1 MGRDSFLFFSLC
13 CLLLHLHQRQA
24 WRLETTGLA
33 SGPEEG
39 RGVWHP
45 FSASRDSASWGPLL
59 LWSHFLI
66 IQARQGHVRGSTA
79 AWLGPPAP
87 GLGSVWL
94 APARGV
100 RRSESVGTASGLVS
114 REGSEGQSLA
124 DFPGGLQKY
133 ICLFDLISKPSRESL
148 GNGGGRRKVSS
159 SPFSLSLLMS
169 LLSIFS
175 QRQCFLLCDTY
186 HVFLLLLGCLA
197 VVTYDGWVGMLG
209 LN

>member
-1 MGRDSFLFFSLC
+1 MPPILSFTG
-13 CLLLHLHQRQA
+13 QRILGTA
-24 WRLETTGLA
+24 APME
-33 SGPEEG
+33 SFP
-39 RGVWHP
+39 HY
-45 FSASRDSASWGPLL
+45 
-59 LWSHFLI
+59 I
-66 IQARQGHVRGSTA
+66 ARQGHIGGSAA
-79 AWLGPPAP
+79 AWPGPLRLGWGLCGLLLPIGSGAPSLLGTAP
-87 GLGSVWL
+87 GL
-94 APARGV
+94 A
-100 RRSESVGTASGLVS
+100 S

-148 GNGGGRRKVSS
+148 GYGGGRRKVSS

-197 VVTYDGWVGMLG
+197 VVPYDGWVGVLG